1 MYPERALD
9 LGNTGGNRANPSP
22 TRPPDLCAIPVIS
35 LTAVPQQQRDWEI
48 KARTHSSERA
58 RRTLDLMGKE
68 DRGSPVLI
76 FPSNPSASTATAP
89 PQRQRDRCCE
99 DAGENSLLKESFRLQ
114 SERNTQSVTW
124 STFALIGLDMSASSL
139 SLPIFLRINFL
150 ISYLDSNRLT
160 EHIRLTHTESFAE
173 WQKAGAGCTS
183 RAFKHPGHDV
193 TAPDVWPSILTDYT
207 YDSELDNADG
217 VPLASR
223 RSSMFPEGNT
233 CYQKSSKR
241 NRQGNYIITVAQGL

>member
-1 MYPERALD
+1 MCDPRD
-9 LGNTGGNRANPSP
+9 LTHRGASAAAGLGDHRRGHTPRSVPGGS
-22 TRPPDLCAIPVIS
+22 TMHFL
-35 LTAVPQQQRDWEI
+35 QR
-48 KARTHSSERA
+48 TQ
-58 RRTLDLMGKE
+58 DLMGKE
-68 DRGSPVLI
+68 DRGLPVLI
-76 FPSNPSASTATAP
+76 FPSNPSGSTATA
-89 PQRQRDRCCE
+89 
-99 DAGENSLLKESFRLQ
+99 GSTLQ
-114 SERNTQSVTW
+114 TVHTQSVTW

-223 RSSMFPEGNT
+223 RSSMFPEGKHGHP
-233 CYQKSSKR
+233 YHLSSTI
-241 NRQGNYIITVAQGL
+241 NWSPPCHAELRQ

>member
-1 MYPERALD
+1 
-9 LGNTGGNRANPSP
+9 
-22 TRPPDLCAIPVIS
+22 
-35 LTAVPQQQRDWEI
+35 
-48 KARTHSSERA
+48 
-58 RRTLDLMGKE
+58 
-68 DRGSPVLI
+68 
-76 FPSNPSASTATAP
+76 
-89 PQRQRDRCCE
+89 
-99 DAGENSLLKESFRLQ
+99 
-114 SERNTQSVTW
+114 
-124 STFALIGLDMSASSL
+124 MSASSL

-223 RSSMFPEGNT
+223 RSSMFPEGNMLSINLDDNQNET
-233 CYQKSSKR
+233 K
-241 NRQGNYIITVAQGL
+241 TVI

>member
-1 MYPERALD
+1 
-9 LGNTGGNRANPSP
+9 
-22 TRPPDLCAIPVIS
+22 
-35 LTAVPQQQRDWEI
+35 
-48 KARTHSSERA
+48 
-58 RRTLDLMGKE
+58 MGKE

-223 RSSMFPEGNT
+223 RSSMFPEGNCFFLLDGWT
-233 CYQKSSKR
+233 DGRTDVKIRPLHANTRLNWEIRSILLHNAYDIIIYQM
-241 NRQGNYIITVAQGL
+241 

>member
-1 MYPERALD
+1 
-9 LGNTGGNRANPSP
+9 
-22 TRPPDLCAIPVIS
+22 
-35 LTAVPQQQRDWEI
+35 
-48 KARTHSSERA
+48 
-58 RRTLDLMGKE
+58 
-68 DRGSPVLI
+68 
-76 FPSNPSASTATAP
+76 
-89 PQRQRDRCCE
+89 
-99 DAGENSLLKESFRLQ
+99 
-114 SERNTQSVTW
+114 
-124 STFALIGLDMSASSL
+124 MSASSL

-217 VPLASR
+217 IPLAFR
-223 RSSMFPEGNT
+223 RSSMFPEGNSILE
-233 CYQKSSKR
+233 Y
-241 NRQGNYIITVAQGL
+241 AQGHKGELIQRGTKVKRHFEN

>member
-1 MYPERALD
+1 
-9 LGNTGGNRANPSP
+9 
-22 TRPPDLCAIPVIS
+22 
-35 LTAVPQQQRDWEI
+35 
-48 KARTHSSERA
+48 
-58 RRTLDLMGKE
+58 
-68 DRGSPVLI
+68 
-76 FPSNPSASTATAP
+76 
-89 PQRQRDRCCE
+89 
-99 DAGENSLLKESFRLQ
+99 
-114 SERNTQSVTW
+114 
-124 STFALIGLDMSASSL
+124 MSASSL

-217 VPLASR
+217 IPLAFQ
-223 RSSMFPEGNT
+223 RSSMFPEGNIHQQYIT
-233 CYQKSSKR
+233 IFYMKFKNVHPTIHSFSQISKMFKQKTSVQSTF
-241 NRQGNYIITVAQGL
+241 IITLYACNLLKSNCHSSRSVSGLSYSNNLKSAS

>member
-1 MYPERALD
+1 
-9 LGNTGGNRANPSP
+9 
-22 TRPPDLCAIPVIS
+22 
-35 LTAVPQQQRDWEI
+35 
-48 KARTHSSERA
+48 
-58 RRTLDLMGKE
+58 MGKE

-76 FPSNPSASTATAP
+76 FPSTPSASTATAP

-223 RSSMFPEGNT
+223 RSSMFPEGN
-233 CYQKSSKR
+233 CLMHCRSNVWECNNMS
-241 NRQGNYIITVAQGL
+241 LLSLF

>member
-1 MYPERALD
+1 
-9 LGNTGGNRANPSP
+9 
-22 TRPPDLCAIPVIS
+22 
-35 LTAVPQQQRDWEI
+35 
-48 KARTHSSERA
+48 
-58 RRTLDLMGKE
+58 MGKE

-150 ISYLDSNRLT
+150 ISYLIVTDSQNT
-160 EHIRLTHTESFAE
+160 FDWHT
-173 WQKAGAGCTS
+173 Q
-183 RAFKHPGHDV
+183 RALLNDKKL
-193 TAPDVWPSILTDYT
+193 APAAHHVLLSILVMTSPHLT
-207 YDSELDNADG
+207 SGRQFWLITHMIQSWTTLMA
-217 VPLASR
+217 
-223 RSSMFPEGNT
+223 FP
-233 CYQKSSKR
+233 
-241 NRQGNYIITVAQGL
+241 